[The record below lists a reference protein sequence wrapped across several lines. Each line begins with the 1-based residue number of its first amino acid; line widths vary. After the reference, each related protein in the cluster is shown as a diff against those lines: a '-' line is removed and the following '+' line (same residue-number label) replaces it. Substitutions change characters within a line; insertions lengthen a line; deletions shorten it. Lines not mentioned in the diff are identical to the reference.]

1 MHRDVSELATI
12 HKGCWV
18 DFFDGSVDASMC
30 DGFTEMLRD
39 AAAGVDVD
47 VIVSGVISHGDNN
60 SIFFDY
66 SLSLSLASDGGLC

>member
-18 DFFDGSVDASMC
+18 DFLDGCVDASMC

-47 VIVSGVISHGDNN
+47 IIVGGDVISHGD
-60 SIFFDY
+60 DY
-66 SLSLSLASDGGLC
+66 NRLIDSLTHK